1 MEPDVG
7 ILDLV
12 ISLQLMCYVYKVLI
26 LNRINYFGGR
36 LI

>member
-26 LNRINYFGGR
+26 LNRINYFDGR